1 MLNQLVLVGRI
12 VRDPEVKELD
22 SGKKVSH
29 VTLAIPRNYKNENG
43 IYDTDF
49 VNCTL
54 WGGIAEN
61 TVNYCKKG
69 DVVGVKG
76 RVQTRL
82 VENENKLEIVAEK
95 LTFLTKAK
103 EKEIEKDEEER

>member
-1 MLNQLVLVGRI
+1 
-12 VRDPEVKELD
+12 
-22 SGKKVSH
+22 
-29 VTLAIPRNYKNENG
+29 
-43 IYDTDF
+43 DF

-61 TVNYCKKG
+61 TANYCKKG

-103 EKEIEKDEEER
+103 EKEMEKDEEER